1 MAEKHT
7 PAASLLDETRQ
18 MLRQYDLRARKGLAQ
33 HFLISRHIL
42 DKITAA
48 ADLSATDTVLEIG
61 PGLGILTKE
70 LVRQSGQVNAV
81 ELDNKLADILKTSL
95 AGFKNFSI
103 INRDILEIE
112 PGKLL
117 EEQAHGQNQY
127 KVVANLPYYITSA
140 VIRHFLEA
148 TVKPTLMV
156 IMVQKE
162 IAQAITAKPGEL
174 SLLAI
179 SVQFYGQPRV
189 VTYVPAE
196 CFYPAPKVES
206 AVLRIDLYP
215 KPLLDISNVDG
226 FFRLV
231 RAGFTSN
238 RKQIAN
244 SLALGLGLPKNDLL
258 PLLEKAG
265 IDNKRRAETLSIEEW
280 GKLYQTCIEAAVAE
294 D

>member
-1 MAEKHT
+1 MADKDDPPE
-7 PAASLLDETRQ
+7 SLLEETRQ
-18 MLRQYDLRARKGLAQ
+18 LLRRHDLRARKGLAQ
-33 HFLISRHIL
+33 HFLTSRHIL

-48 ADLSATDTVLEIG
+48 ADLSETDTIMEIG
-61 PGLGILTKE
+61 PGLGVLTKE
-70 LVRQSGQVNAV
+70 LVSKSGQVIAV
-81 ELDNKLADILKTSL
+81 ELDNKLAEILKESL
-95 AGFKNFSI
+95 AGFENFSI

-117 EEQAHGQNQY
+117 QQVARGKNQY

-148 TVKPTLMV
+148 AVKPTLMV

-179 SVQFYGQPRV
+179 SVQFYGQPKV

-206 AVLRIDLYP
+206 AVLRIDLFSEP
-215 KPLLDISNVDG
+215 ALKVKSADS

-238 RKQIAN
+238 RKQLAN
-244 SLALGLGLPKNDLL
+244 SLALGLELPKNDIL
-258 PLLEKAG
+258 PLLAKAG
-265 IDNKRRAETLSIEEW
+265 IDNTRRAETLSIQEW
-280 GKLYQTCIEAAVAE
+280 GKLYKICLEAAVAN